1 MLKNIT
7 LIFVFL
13 LLLTSCK
20 STKDTSNNIANLSA
34 KNVIKKNNEV
44 RFDKTKIKASLL
56 VKYQGKAD
64 LPNLNASMRLV
75 KDSVI
80 WLSFSKLGFPIAK
93 LMITPT
99 EVKFY
104 EKISRSYF
112 VGNYE
117 FISNLLG
124 ADFDFNKVQNLFYG
138 ETLLDL
144 NNDKYKARVSQ
155 NAYELT
161 PKKEN
166 KIFEILFF
174 INPVTFK
181 LAKEEFKQKD
191 KDQILTILYKD
202 FDKINESLFPK
213 GFIIKAQGKKRKTT
227 IDVNYKNVLFD
238 TPISFPFKIPSG
250 YRKIEIK

>member
-99 EVKFY
+99 
-104 EKISRSYF
+104 
-112 VGNYE
+112 
-117 FISNLLG
+117 
-124 ADFDFNKVQNLFYG
+124 
-138 ETLLDL
+138 
-144 NNDKYKARVSQ
+144 
-155 NAYELT
+155 
-161 PKKEN
+161 
-166 KIFEILFF
+166 
-174 INPVTFK
+174 
-181 LAKEEFKQKD
+181 
-191 KDQILTILYKD
+191 
-202 FDKINESLFPK
+202 
-213 GFIIKAQGKKRKTT
+213 
-227 IDVNYKNVLFD
+227 
-238 TPISFPFKIPSG
+238 
-250 YRKIEIK
+250 